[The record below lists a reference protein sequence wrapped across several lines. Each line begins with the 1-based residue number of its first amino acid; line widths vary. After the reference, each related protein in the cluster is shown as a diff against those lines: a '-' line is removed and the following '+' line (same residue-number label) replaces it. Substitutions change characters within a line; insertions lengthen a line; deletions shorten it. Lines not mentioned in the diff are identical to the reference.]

1 MYIQITN
8 RKLVEQ
14 NELFY
19 LLNVKKRH
27 LLAKITFKN
36 NRNLIFVIPF
46 KALNPKTALDT
57 RFEPIFRFQYITQF
71 RLIIIFNWEKVCI
84 YCVLQPQFQFA

>member
-1 MYIQITN
+1 MHIQITN

-19 LLNVKKRH
+19 LLNVKKSCF
-27 LLAKITFKN
+27 LAKITFKN
-36 NRNLIFVIPF
+36 DRNLP
-46 KALNPKTALDT
+46 KAALFSDLNPKTALHI

-71 RLIIIFNWEKVCI
+71 RLIIIAN
-84 YCVLQPQFQFA
+84 

>member
-1 MYIQITN
+1 MHIQITN

-19 LLNVKKRH
+19 LLNVKNRR

-36 NRNLIFVIPF
+36 DRNLFFCDFLAI
-46 KALNPKTALDT
+46 
-57 RFEPIFRFQYITQF
+57 
-71 RLIIIFNWEKVCI
+71 
-84 YCVLQPQFQFA
+84 